1 MKTRTEITVCKD
13 VLHLFLIVYPPLQDQ
28 YKFCYDILNLL
39 VTTKLG
45 TSSLTQTASDS
56 GNESPDV
63 PDTEAPETSGTD
75 NPETSGTD
83 NPETSGTDSPDISGT
98 NDAGFTE
105 SQEPL
110 LSYNDEQ
117 EAESKEADEINEV
130 VKGDTLL

>member
-83 NPETSGTDSPDISGT
+83 SPDISGT